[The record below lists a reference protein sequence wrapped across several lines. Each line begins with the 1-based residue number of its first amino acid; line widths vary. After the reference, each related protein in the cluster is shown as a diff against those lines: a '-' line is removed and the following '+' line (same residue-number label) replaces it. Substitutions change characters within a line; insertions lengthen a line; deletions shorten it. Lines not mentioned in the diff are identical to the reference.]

1 MRIHLIALGGAV
13 MHNIAIALQNNNHIV
28 TGSDDEIY
36 EPSRSRLASK
46 GLLPQKMGWDTDHIT
61 SDIDLVILGMHA
73 RPDNPELQR
82 AKELQIKILSFP
94 EFVYEHAQHKKRVV
108 VAGSH
113 GKTTT
118 TSMILHVLKTQNI
131 DFDYLV
137 GAQLDGFDT
146 MVRFSDAPIMVIEGD
161 EYLSSPIDRRP
172 KFLHYKPN
180 IAIITGIAW
189 DHINVFTTFENYT
202 EQFELFVQTMEAN
215 GTLITYHSDNILNK
229 IVEEHA
235 TCKSIK
241 YDGFDFIQKGNETFI
256 LDQHSNQ
263 YPIQVFGQHN
273 LQNLQAAFYAC
284 LELGIS
290 QQAFFESITS
300 FAGAQKR
307 LQKLVET
314 NDMVVYQ
321 DFAHAPSKVKATVD
335 AMKDW
340 YPNRPLIAFLEL
352 HTFSSLNKAFLP
364 HYNKTMDAA
373 DIAFVYYNTHTLE
386 MKKLPMIDKTDIQE
400 HFHHSNLVVLN
411 ELDDFKNTVLTNFTK
426 GSNVLFMSSGNFG
439 GQDLLSIADKLVQ
452 LNKNGK

>member
-61 SDIDLVILGMHA
+61 TDIDLVILGMHA

-94 EFVYEHAQHKKRVV
+94 EFVYEHAQYKKRVV

>member
-94 EFVYEHAQHKKRVV
+94 EFVYEHAQYKKRVV

-352 HTFSSLNKAFLP
+352 HTFSSLNNAFLP
-364 HYNKTMDAA
+364 YYNKTMDAA

>member
-94 EFVYEHAQHKKRVV
+94 EFVYEHAQYKKRVV

>member
-94 EFVYEHAQHKKRVV
+94 EFVYEHAQYKKRVV

-373 DIAFVYYNTHTLE
+373 DFAFVYYNTHTLE